1 MITKNTP
8 KEEVI
13 RNGQCLSGRDC
24 EPCKTGCR
32 YGGGTLALENVAPLA
47 RFLGVSEEELRK
59 GYLEEITRFGTTLF
73 KTKARRHPGKPYGPC
88 VFFDEKRGCTIH
100 PVKPLECQVSI
111 HNEDGEAHSLWFAL
125 NYFVRPDDQNSLREW
140 QEYLNLGHPT
150 IPGGTIEQLQK
161 KQMNG
166 GT

>member
-1 MITKNTP
+1 MITKNTS

-13 RNGQCLSGRDC
+13 STGQCPDGLSC

-32 YGGGTLALENVAPLA
+32 YGGGTLAPENVAPLA
-47 RFLGVSEEELRK
+47 HFLGISEEELK
-59 GYLEEITRFGTTLF
+59 EKFLEDITRFGTTLF
-73 KTKARRHPGKPYGPC
+73 KTKARRHSGKPYGPC

-100 PVKPLECQVSI
+100 PVKPLECKVSI
-111 HNEDGEAHSLWFAL
+111 HSEEGEAHSLWFAL

-140 QEYLNLGHPT
+140 QEYLKLGHPT